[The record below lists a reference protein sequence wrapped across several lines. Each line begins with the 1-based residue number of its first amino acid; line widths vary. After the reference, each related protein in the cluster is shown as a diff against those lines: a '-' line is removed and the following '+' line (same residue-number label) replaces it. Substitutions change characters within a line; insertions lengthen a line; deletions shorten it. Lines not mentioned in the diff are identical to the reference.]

1 MANEYGMIKDGDRV
15 AFPRVEIQGMR
26 QRPRA
31 YAPSGWS
38 GSFQLPSGQYSMRLG
53 LYRLILEDGSTG
65 DIIVH
70 YIHAGLV
77 EFSGSGPLAHEQTI
91 QTSRAGTI

>member
-15 AFPRVEIQGMR
+15 AFPRVEIQGMS

-31 YAPSGWS
+31 YASSSWS

-53 LYRLILEDGSTG
+53 LYRLILEDGRTG
-65 DIIVH
+65 DIIVP

-77 EFSGSGPLAHEQTI
+77 EFVGSGPLAH
-91 QTSRAGTI
+91 

>member
-15 AFPRVEIQGMR
+15 AFPRVELQGMR

-38 GSFQLPSGQYSMRLG
+38 GSFPLPSGQYSMRLG
-53 LYRLILEDGSTG
+53 LYRLILEDGRTG

-70 YIHAGLV
+70 YIHAGRV
-77 EFSGSGPLAHEQTI
+77 EFSGSGPLAH
-91 QTSRAGTI
+91 